1 MTTPRQSR
9 TSAPGTAR
17 SLLLM
22 GAVLWLVFVGVRV
35 VTKLVLGVPV
45 SQIPFHLA
53 PWALLWLLAVVVF
66 VPGFLL
72 AERAAIS
79 RGRVVPYTV
88 VVLVGSF
95 LVAAIVLSLVD
106 WLGLPARA
114 LVPPNSPVPRLVHPF
129 RVVLLRMGLAA
140 FMYAF
145 HRQRLEEAQAIQA
158 FETRRNEMMGRLAS
172 SRLDAARARVQP
184 EAFIAELRALRS
196 MYLGDPGAGGEE
208 LDSLIARL
216 RVVSRSGAP

>member
-1 MTTPRQSR
+1 MTAPRQSR
-9 TSAPGTAR
+9 TSAPETAR

-22 GAVLWLVFVGVRV
+22 GAVLWLVFVGDRIVG
-35 VTKLVLGVPV
+35 KLLRGVPV

-53 PWALLWLLAVVVF
+53 PWALLWLLAAVMF

-79 RGRVVPYTV
+79 RGRVVPYTA

-95 LVAAIVLSLVD
+95 LVAALVIPLVD

-114 LVPPNSPVPRLVHPF
+114 LVPPNSLAPRLVNPF
-129 RVVLLRMGLAA
+129 RVVLLRVGLGAL
-140 FMYAF
+140 MYAF

-158 FETRRNEMMGRLAS
+158 LETRRNEMMGRLAS

-184 EAFIAELRALRS
+184 EAFIAELRKLRS
-196 MYLGDPGAGGEE
+196 HYLEDPASAGSGLEA
-208 LDSLIARL
+208 LITRL
-216 RVVSRSGAP
+216 RAASRSVAP